1 MSATGPVF
9 VAGLERTGTSL
20 LYALLASHPN
30 IAMTRR
36 TNWWSFFYGRY
47 GDLGV
52 DANLDRCL
60 GTMARYR
67 RHRKLEPDFDR
78 LRAEFIAGPRTYG
91 RLFELLER
99 QHADR
104 QGKARWGDKSLNT
117 ERYASRVFEQFPD
130 AAILHMVRDPRDRY
144 ASVIRRWKGGHG
156 GAGTATA
163 AWLESLARGEANA
176 RRWPDR
182 YRLVRYEDL
191 AARPTEATKE
201 LCAFIGEPFV
211 ASMLEMRGAGAE
223 AFREGGNSSYGS
235 LPEGTISTSSIG
247 RFRTVLTTSDIA
259 FIDGVAGAVM
269 ERHGYAREPI
279 RWPRADRVRH
289 ALIGRPLNLARLGAW
304 RVRERGYDLV
314 GRDPQAHTMVR
325 GELG

>member
-47 GDLGV
+47 DDLAD
-52 DANLDRCL
+52 DANLERCL
-60 GTMARYR
+60 ATMRRYR
-67 RHRKLEPDFDR
+67 RHRRLEPDFER
-78 LRAEFIAGPRTYG
+78 LRSDFVAGPRTYG
-91 RLFELLER
+91 RLFALLEE
-99 QHADR
+99 QHAAR
-104 QGKARWGDKSLNT
+104 LGKARWGDKSLNT
-117 ERYASRVFEQFPD
+117 ERYAPRVFEHFPD

-163 AWLESLARGEANA
+163 AWLESMARGEANV

-182 YRLVRYEDL
+182 YRFVRYEDL
-191 AARPTEATKE
+191 AAQPVETMGAV
-201 LCAFIGEPFV
+201 CAFISEPFLP
-211 ASMLEMRGAGAE
+211 SMLEMRGAE
-223 AFREGGNSSYGS
+223 AFRDGGNSSYGS
-235 LPEGTISTSSIG
+235 LPEGTISTASIG
-247 RFRTVLTTSDIA
+247 RFRSVLKASDIA
-259 FIDGVAGAVM
+259 FIDGVAGASM

-279 RWPRADRVRH
+279 RWRPAVRVRH
-289 ALIGRPLNLARLGAW
+289 AVIGLPLNLVRLSAW
-304 RVRERGYDLV
+304 RVRERFYDRV
-314 GRDPQAHTMVR
+314 GRDPQAHTVVQ

>member
-47 GDLGV
+47 GDLGD

-60 GTMARYR
+60 ATMRRYR
-67 RHRKLEPDFDR
+67 RHRRLEPDFDR
-78 LRAEFIAGPRTYG
+78 LRSDFVAGPRSYG
-91 RLFELLER
+91 RLFALLEV
-99 QHADR
+99 QHAAR
-104 QGKARWGDKSLNT
+104 LGRSRWGDKSLNT
-117 ERYASRVFEQFPD
+117 ERYAARVFEHFPD

-144 ASVIRRWKGGHG
+144 ASVIRRWTGGHG

-163 AWLESLARGEANA
+163 AWLESMARGEANV

-182 YRLVRYEDL
+182 YRFVRYEDL
-191 AARPTEATKE
+191 AARPVETMED

-211 ASMLEMRGAGAE
+211 QSMLEMRGAD
-223 AFREGGNSSYGS
+223 AFRDGGNSSYGS

-247 RFRTVLTTSDIA
+247 KFRSVLSPTDIA
-259 FIDGVAGAVM
+259 FVDSLAGTVM
-269 ERHGYAREPI
+269 ERHGYAREPVGWKPLG
-279 RWPRADRVRH
+279 RLRYA
-289 ALIGRPLNLARLGAW
+289 AIGWPLNVAKLGAW
-304 RVRERGYDLV
+304 RLRERAYDIV

-325 GELG
+325 GELS